1 MSLPL
6 RRPSPTRLSTRGG
19 FTLVE
24 ILVVIAII
32 ALLAGVALPAVTG
45 ALKKAKENVALQEA
59 HGLGLALFQF
69 ANDNDGTYPGTDSSK
84 NQTVASSTDAFKL
97 MVPTY
102 ISNTDSLF
110 VAGPGGKTK
119 YAGTTQNGFTS
130 QNVCWDM
137 TAQQGDI
144 GLGGNDPD
152 QLPVVISTGSTIT
165 YPTGGTGSAQAGT
178 PVTATIGAPGTTCFG
193 TDGVAVGY
201 KDMSSAFKTANA
213 NNVASG
219 FPISS
224 ASIVP
229 AATYVQLQP

>member
-59 HGLGLALFQF
+59 HGLSLALFQY
-69 ANDNDGTYPGTDSSK
+69 ANDNDGTYPGSQPTATPPISIA
-84 NQTVASSTDAFKL
+84 TSTDAFQKL
-97 MVPTY
+97 LVPTY
-102 ISNTDSLF
+102 ISNTDSLYL
-110 VAGPGGKTK
+110 AGPAGKSK
-119 YAGTTQNGFTS
+119 WAGANQTGFT
-130 QNVCWDM
+130 
-137 TAQQGDI
+137 AA
-144 GLGGNDPD
+144 D
-152 QLPVVISTGSTIT
+152 QLPMIFSTGSTVT
-165 YPTGGTGSAQAGT
+165 YPASGTTGTA
-178 PVTATIGAPGTTCFG
+178 VTAAITAIGTTAFG
-193 TDGVAVGY
+193 TDGIAVGF
-201 KDMSSAFKTANA
+201 KDMSSAFKVANA

-224 ASIVP
+224 QSIT
-229 AATYVQLQP
+229 AANTYIQLQP

>member
-6 RRPSPTRLSTRGG
+6 RTRFPRPSNRSG

-59 HGLGLALFQF
+59 HGLSLALFQY
-69 ANDNDGTYPGTDSSK
+69 ANDNDGTYPGTDASK

-110 VAGPGGKTK
+110 IAGPAGKSK
-119 YAGTTQNGFTS
+119 YAGSQQTGFTS
-130 QNVCWDM
+130 QNVCWDL
-137 TAQQGDI
+137 TCQTGDI

-152 QLPVVISTGSTIT
+152 QLPVIISTGSTIT
-165 YPTGGTGSAQAGT
+165 YPSGSGTTAGT
-178 PVTATIGAPGTTCFG
+178 AVTATIAAPGTACFG

-201 KDMSSAFKTANA
+201 KDMSSAFKTTTATT
-213 NNVASG
+213 VTSG